1 MNKDTLTDEEVV
13 RKVQEGDTLSFG
25 LLVERYEEK
34 LKRYARK
41 FLMGSEDTEDLVQDV
56 FLHTY
61 ENIQGV
67 DTERKFSSWIYR
79 IAHNTFVNALRKRE
93 NYRKGF
99 LHFDTILPALRAKE
113 TADDETIRS
122 EEKALVERTLDS
134 IDQKYREVL
143 VLYYVE
149 ELSYEEIAD
158 VLGIPIATVGVRLKR
173 GRERARETI
182 KKIDPTLGT
191 TQKSV

>member
-1 MNKDTLTDEEVV
+1 METLTDEEVV
-13 RKVQEGDTLSFG
+13 RRVQGGDTLSFG
-25 LLVERYEEK
+25 LLVERYEGK

-41 FLMGSEDTEDLVQDV
+41 FLMGADDADDLVQDV

-99 LHFDTILPALRAKE
+99 LNFDTILPALRANE
-113 TADDETIRS
+113 TADDETMRA
-122 EEKALVERTLDS
+122 EEKVLVERTLDG

-182 KKIDPTLGT
+182 KKIDPTLT
-191 TQKSV
+191 NTHKSI